1 MLAYHLEWHMRQ
13 ALAPILFEDHDRAG
27 AATRRRGIVAPA
39 TRSDAARRKIARKR
53 TDDDLPVH
61 SFRTLLADLAT
72 FTRNTMAIDEAPA
85 ETFTLYPQL
94 TAIQES
100 AFTLLDISPKR

>member
-1 MLAYHLEWHMRQ
+1 MAKQL
-13 ALAPILFEDHDRAG
+13 LF
-27 AATRRRGIVAPA
+27 
-39 TRSDAARRKIARKR
+39 SDAARRKIARKR

-94 TAIQES
+94 TAVQES